1 MEEVSS
7 DRQVGVAGGQVG
19 GAAAQQARPHVQPT
33 LLSPQVRLTFNL
45 IWLHLLLQ
53 CVV

>member
-33 LLSPQVRLTFNL
+33 LLSPQVRLKRNINL
-45 IWLHLLLQ
+45 IWLQLLL
-53 CVV
+53 